1 MRPVPGKRRQNMT
14 SCKSIV
20 ERTTMRNDTLFQELH
35 QSGLLM
41 LANCWDGG
49 TARIAAL
56 TGAKALATSSAAVA
70 WGHGHGDGSQLP
82 TALLLETVRDIVR
95 ASALPLTVD
104 IEDGYSSDPAQVGQ
118 LVGQLVQAGVV
129 GINIEDGR
137 AEPELLARKIG
148 AARAAAD
155 AAGVRLYINARCDVY
170 LKGLAEPGQRVAET
184 LRRAALYQQ
193 AGASGLFAPGVTDE
207 EEIAALAQGTA
218 MPLNLLA
225 RPSLAPPARL
235 AALGVRRLSAGS
247 APAEAMFGRLRAYME
262 RFHQTGAIDDE
273 LTFPYGPL
281 NELMSTA
288 R

>member
-1 MRPVPGKRRQNMT
+1 
-14 SCKSIV
+14 
-20 ERTTMRNDTLFQELH
+20 MRNDTRFQALH
-35 QSGLLM
+35 QEGILM

-56 TGAKALATSSAAVA
+56 AGAKALATSSAAVA
-70 WGHGHGDGSQLP
+70 WGHGYGDGSQLP

-95 ASALPLTVD
+95 ASGLPLTAD
-104 IEDGYSSDPAQVGQ
+104 IEDGYSDDPEQVGRF
-118 LVGQLVQAGVV
+118 VAQLVQAGVV

-137 AEPELLARKIG
+137 AEPELLARKIR

-155 AAGVRLYINARCDVY
+155 AAGVQLYINARCDVY
-170 LKGLAEPGQRVAET
+170 LKGLAEPGERVAET
-184 LRRAALYQQ
+184 LRRAALYRE
-193 AGASGLFAPGVTDE
+193 AGASGLFAAGVTDE
-207 EEIAALAQGTA
+207 REIADLVQGCG
-218 MPLNLLA
+218 MPLNVLA
-225 RPSLAPPARL
+225 RPNLAPPARL

-247 APAEAMFGRLRAYME
+247 APAEAMFGRLRTYME

-273 LTFPYGPL
+273 QTFHYGPL